1 MSPPAAKPKTTGKK
15 NGGTRVLV
23 VEDFADN
30 RELLT
35 EYLSFR
41 GFAVT
46 AAADGEAALRSAR
59 EQPPDVILMDL
70 RMPGLDG
77 WQATRQLKADPT
89 TAAVPVI
96 AVTAHALK
104 PEMESAR
111 DAGCDAVVAKPFD
124 ITALA
129 DALETFKTRGLS
141 VFERP
146 GLALKV

>member
-1 MSPPAAKPKTTGKK
+1 MSRPGAKPKSTRKS
-15 NGGTRVLV
+15 NRGTRVLV

-35 EYLSFR
+35 EYLTFR

-46 AAADGEAALRSAR
+46 AAADGETALRSAR
-59 EQPPDVILMDL
+59 EQRPDVILMDL

-77 WQATRQLKADPT
+77 WQATRRLKADPT

-96 AVTAHALK
+96 AVTAHALR
-104 PEMESAR
+104 PEMDSAR

-124 ITALA
+124 ISALA

-146 GLALKV
+146 GLALKA